1 MNWIKA
7 FLELVKIRITFA
19 VMFTTI
25 AGYVLFYKGFSWH
38 MSLSVIGILILAC
51 ASAALN
57 HIQEVRFDALM
68 ERTRNRPIP
77 SGRITLLQAWII
89 VIVFTILGLYLIY
102 LGSNITGV
110 LLGLSAMFWYN
121 IIYTYLKRQT
131 AYAVIPGSVIGS
143 IPPLV
148 GWVAAGGTLQ
158 SSYAVL
164 IAIFF
169 FIWQVPHF
177 WLLLMKYGPQYEV
190 AGFPVLTKVYT
201 RRHIYAFTFLWVL
214 ATAIIAFML
223 PYFGILHSYMAA
235 FGILFSSIWLVYQFS
250 KLYTHHD
257 TEFNTKK
264 YFMRLNFYIL
274 FIVVLM
280 VTDHLLI

>member
-1 MNWIKA
+1 MNFVKTL
-7 FLELVKIRITFA
+7 LELVKIRITFA

-25 AGYVLFYKGFSWH
+25 AGYVLFYQGFSSH
-38 MSLSVIGILILAC
+38 MLLSVTGILLLAC

-57 HIQEVRFDALM
+57 HIQEFRYDALM
-68 ERTRNRPIP
+68 ERTRKRPIP
-77 SGRITLLQAWII
+77 SGRITLPQAWII
-89 VIVFTILGLYLIY
+89 VLVLAVAGAWLIY
-102 LGSNITGV
+102 KGSNLTGM
-110 LLGLSAMFWYN
+110 LLGFSAMFWYN
-121 IIYTYLKRQT
+121 VIYTYLKRYT

-148 GWVAAGGTLQ
+148 GWVAAGGSL
-158 SSYAVL
+158 SNPYAVL

-190 AGFPVLTKVYT
+190 AGFPVLTRVYT
-201 RRHIYAFTFLWVL
+201 RRHIYAFTFIWVL

-223 PYFGILHSYMAA
+223 PYFGVLHSYISA
-235 FGILFSSIWLVYQFS
+235 FGILFSSFWLVYQFS
-250 KLYTHHD
+250 RLYSSHE
-257 TEFNTKK
+257 TEFNPKK

-274 FIVVLM
+274 FIVILM
-280 VTDHLLI
+280 VTDHWLI

>member
-1 MNWIKA
+1 MK
-7 FLELVKIRITFA
+7 FFKTLLELVKIRITFA

-25 AGYVLFYKGFSWH
+25 AGYVLFYQGFSSH
-38 MSLSVIGILILAC
+38 MLLSVIGILLLAC

-57 HIQEVRFDALM
+57 HIQEFRYDALM

-77 SGRITLLQAWII
+77 SGRVSIFQAWII
-89 VIVFTILGLYLIY
+89 VIALAVTGSYLIFE
-102 LGSNITGV
+102 GSNLTGM

-121 IIYTYLKRQT
+121 VIYTYLKRIT
-131 AYAVIPGSVIGS
+131 AYAVIPGSVIGA

-148 GWVAAGGTLQ
+148 GWVAAGGTLHNPF
-158 SSYAVL
+158 AVL

-190 AGFPVLTKVYT
+190 AGFPVLTKQYT
-201 RRHIYAFTFLWVL
+201 RKHIYAFTFIWVL

-223 PYFGILHSYMAA
+223 PYFGVLHSYIST
-235 FGILFSSIWLVYQFS
+235 FGILFSSIWLVFQFS
-250 KLYTHHD
+250 RLYTSHE
-257 TEFNTKK
+257 TEFNPKK

-274 FIVVLM
+274 FIVILM
-280 VTDHLLI
+280 VTDHWLI

>member
-1 MNWIKA
+1 MNWFKTL
-7 FLELVKIRITFA
+7 LELVKIRITFA

-25 AGYVLFYKGFSWH
+25 AGYVLYYKGFSSQ
-38 MSLSVIGILILAC
+38 MLLSVTGILLLAC

-57 HIQEVRFDALM
+57 HIQEYRFDALM

-77 SGRITLLQAWII
+77 SGKISLVQAWII
-89 VIVFTILGLYLIY
+89 VIVLAAAGCYLIY
-102 LGSNITGV
+102 KGSDLTGM

-121 IIYTYLKRQT
+121 IIYTYLKRIT

-158 SSYAVL
+158 NPFAVL

-190 AGFPVLTKVYT
+190 AGFPVLTKVYS
-201 RRHIYAFTFLWVL
+201 RRLIYAFTFIWVL

-223 PYFGILHSYMAA
+223 PYFGVLQSYSAA
-235 FGILFSSIWLVYQFS
+235 FGIFISSVWLVYQFS
-250 KLYTHHD
+250 KLYRRHE
-257 TEFNTKK
+257 TEFNPKK

-280 VTDHLLI
+280 VTDHWLK

>member
-1 MNWIKA
+1 MGRLKT
-7 FLELVKIRITFA
+7 FLELVKIKITFA

-25 AGYVLFYKGFSWH
+25 AGYVLYNNEFSWH
-38 MSLSVIGILILAC
+38 MVLSVLGILLLAC

-57 HIQEVRFDALM
+57 HIQEIRFDALM

-77 SGRITLLQAWII
+77 SGRISVSQAWMI
-89 VIVFTILGLYLIY
+89 VVILAGAGLYLIY
-102 LGSNITGV
+102 IGSNLTAM

-121 IIYTYLKRQT
+121 VVYTYLKRYT

-148 GWVAAGGTLQ
+148 GWVAAGGSLL
-158 SSYAVL
+158 SPYAVL
-164 IAIFF
+164 LAIFF

-177 WLLLMKYGPQYEV
+177 WLLLMKFGPQYEV
-190 AGFPVLTKVYT
+190 AGFPVLTKLYS
-201 RRHIYAFTFLWVL
+201 RKLIYAFTFLWVL

-223 PYFGILHSYMAA
+223 PYFGILRSYSAA
-235 FGILFSSIWLVYQFS
+235 FAILFSSIWLVYQFS
-250 KLYTHHD
+250 KLYTHHE
-257 TEFNTKK
+257 TEFNPKR
-264 YFMRLNFYIL
+264 YFLRLNFYIL
-274 FIVVLM
+274 FIIVLM

>member
-1 MNWIKA
+1 MNLIKTL
-7 FLELVKIRITFA
+7 LELVKIRITFA

-25 AGYVLFYKGFSWH
+25 AGYVLYYQGFSTH
-38 MSLSVIGILILAC
+38 MLLSVVGILLLAC
-51 ASAALN
+51 GSAALN
-57 HIQEVRFDALM
+57 HIQEFKYDALM

-77 SGRITLLQAWII
+77 SGRISLLMAW
-89 VIVFTILGLYLIY
+89 VIVLVLSVSGSYLIY
-102 LGSNITGV
+102 AGSNLTGM

-121 IIYTYLKRQT
+121 IIYTYLKRYT
-131 AYAVIPGSVIGS
+131 AYAVIPGSVIGA

-148 GWVAAGGTLQ
+148 GWVAAGGSLQ
-158 SSYAVL
+158 NPYAVL

-177 WLLLMKYGPQYEV
+177 WLLLMKYGAQYEV
-190 AGFPVLTKVYT
+190 VGFPVITKVYT
-201 RRHIYAFTFLWVL
+201 RRMIYGFTFVWVL

-223 PYFGILHSYMAA
+223 PYFGVLHSYISA

-250 KLYTHHD
+250 RLYSKHE
-257 TEFNTKK
+257 TEFNPKK
-264 YFMRLNFYIL
+264 YFLRLNFYIL

-280 VTDHLLI
+280 VTDHWLI